1 MKNSKIGIFY
11 MINGRIVVESV
22 PVEETK
28 SVGAV
33 RSCPREHYEFWS
45 ELQKKDPDLRDL
57 DCYALPRGQVR
68 YDDKKKKFEVVADRH
83 ILEKDKALARIIQE
97 FGLEESEVEFQE
109 DGNYRCSTC
118 KNDQG

>member
-11 MINGRIVVESV
+11 LINGRILA
-22 PVEETK
+22 ETAPLDEIEP
-28 SVGAV
+28 SGAV
-33 RSCPREHYEFWS
+33 KAYPRQHCELWS
-45 ELQKKDPDLRDL
+45 ELQKKDSDLYDL

-68 YDDKKKKFEVVADRH
+68 YDGKKKKFEVVADRH

-109 DGNYRCSTC
+109 DENYRCSIC
-118 KNDQG
+118 ENG